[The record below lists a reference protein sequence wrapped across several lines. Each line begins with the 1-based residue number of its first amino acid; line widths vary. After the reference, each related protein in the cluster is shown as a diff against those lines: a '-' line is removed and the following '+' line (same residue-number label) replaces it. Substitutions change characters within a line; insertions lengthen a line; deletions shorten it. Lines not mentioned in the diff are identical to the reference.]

1 MTAEP
6 PPADRADLRK
16 DAPPPPAED
25 NPGPATP
32 SWIRE
37 LDMALTVYPQVL
49 LTGNVRDQYL
59 LPDDHAA
66 GSSATLAPYSL
77 GGVIESICAARGY
90 GAIAFVDQVNDR
102 IALLRLSATPEQIP
116 QVIRDFVERDE
127 RWRRGGGAG
136 PAGSGGGGAGGNG
149 AGGNGGSREGG
160 GSGEDDDE
168 LDLLDRL
175 RDAMVGVVQHPGPPI
190 ALVVPYAGRLGSP
203 QAPVA
208 GEAAR
213 FFAAAE
219 ELGHTAR
226 PVQGASAVTPYNTVF
241 WVVERQEELPREF
254 AVGSRALR
262 VINVPQ
268 PPHDQRLAAA
278 RHVVGGLARYQA
290 ATGGPTLTEAET
302 ATASKALADSSHG
315 MGSSEVMAIG
325 RMALDRG
332 LPVQRLDEAARLY
345 RIGVLDNPWATAA
358 LRERIAGGEE
368 FLNGKVIGQP
378 YAVRRTLEVFT
389 RSAAGLNGAQ
399 ASSSPSRPRG
409 TLFLSGPT
417 GVGKTELAKGVAEM
431 ILGKDA
437 RPIRFDMSEFAEEH
451 ARDRLIGAPPGFVGH
466 DAGGELTNAVR
477 ANPMSVLLF
486 DEIDKANPRLFDL
499 FLQILEDGRLT
510 DGRGATVY
518 FTECVLIFTSN
529 LGVTAVTMGDQPNRE
544 GATGGSGSGAGEE
557 PGPEAARGADGAGA
571 TAPRTTGRAFNR
583 HDDPVMVRQALR
595 EAFDVFFN
603 DQIKRPELRNRF
615 GDNFIPMDFMQE
627 KWVPRIL
634 DKAIASVA
642 ARVQEVHGAALALS
656 DDAWEVLRVEA
667 TRRLDHGGR
676 GVLTAVESA
685 LVNPLAKE
693 VFRTP
698 PRRGERIEV
707 VAVEGDGDG
716 EGYRLEVERWPG

>member
-1 MTAEP
+1 
-6 PPADRADLRK
+6 
-16 DAPPPPAED
+16 
-25 NPGPATP
+25 
-32 SWIRE
+32 
-37 LDMALTVYPQVL
+37 MALTVYPQVL

-66 GSSATLAPYSL
+66 GSSTTLAPYTL
-77 GGVIESICAARGY
+77 GGVIESLCLARGY
-90 GAIAFVDQVNDR
+90 GALAFVDQVNDR
-102 IALLRLSATPEQIP
+102 IALLRLSATVEEVPE
-116 QVIRDFVERDE
+116 VIRQFAERDE
-127 RWRRGGGAG
+127 RWRRSGGAG
-136 PAGSGGGGAGGNG
+136 NG
-149 AGGNGGSREGG
+149 AP
-160 GSGEDDDE
+160 DADDE
-168 LDLLDRL
+168 DEPELLDRL
-175 RDAMVGVVQHPGPPI
+175 RDAMVGVVRHPGPPI
-190 ALVVPYAGRLGSP
+190 GLVVPYAARLGSAR
-203 QAPVA
+203 APVA

-213 FFAAAE
+213 LFAAAE

-226 PVQGASAVTPYNTVF
+226 PVQGSTVVTPYNTVF
-241 WVVERQEELPREF
+241 WVVERQEDLPMEF
-254 AVGSRALR
+254 AVGSRAVR

-290 ATGGPTLTEAET
+290 ATGGQLLDAAET
-302 ATASKALADSSHG
+302 VSAAKALADSSHG

-325 RMALDRG
+325 RMALDRS

-358 LRERIAGGEE
+358 LRERIADGER

-378 YAVRRTLEVFT
+378 YAVRRTLEIFM

-399 ASSSPSRPRG
+399 SSSSPSRPRG

-529 LGVTAVTMGDQPNRE
+529 LGITATVVAEQSR
-544 GATGGSGSGAGEE
+544 
-557 PGPEAARGADGAGA
+557 DG
-571 TAPRTTGRAFNR
+571 GRAAAENGGPGGE
-583 HDDPVMVRQALR
+583 PVPQA
-595 EAFDVFFN
+595 
-603 DQIKRPELRNRF
+603 
-615 GDNFIPMDFMQE
+615 G
-627 KWVPRIL
+627 
-634 DKAIASVA
+634 
-642 ARVQEVHGAALALS
+642 
-656 DDAWEVLRVEA
+656 
-667 TRRLDHGGR
+667 
-676 GVLTAVESA
+676 
-685 LVNPLAKE
+685 
-693 VFRTP
+693 
-698 PRRGERIEV
+698 
-707 VAVEGDGDG
+707 
-716 EGYRLEVERWPG
+716 

>member
-1 MTAEP
+1 MSRDDTSGGN
-6 PPADRADLRK
+6 ADGGRADLRK
-16 DAPPPPAED
+16 DAAAGAAGSSGAE
-25 NPGPATP
+25 GPDGAGAGDGPRSATP

-66 GSSATLAPYSL
+66 GSSTTLAPYTL
-77 GGVIESICAARGY
+77 GGVIESLCLARGY
-90 GAIAFVDQVNDR
+90 GALAFVDQVNDR
-102 IALLRLSATPEQIP
+102 IALLRLSATVEEVPE
-116 QVIRDFVERDE
+116 VIRQFAERDE
-127 RWRRGGGAG
+127 RWRRSGGAG
-136 PAGSGGGGAGGNG
+136 NG
-149 AGGNGGSREGG
+149 AP
-160 GSGEDDDE
+160 DADDE
-168 LDLLDRL
+168 DEPELLDRL
-175 RDAMVGVVQHPGPPI
+175 RDAMVGVVRHPGPPI
-190 ALVVPYAGRLGSP
+190 GLVVPYAARLGSAR
-203 QAPVA
+203 APVA

-213 FFAAAE
+213 LFAAAE

-226 PVQGASAVTPYNTVF
+226 PVQGSTVVTPYNTVF
-241 WVVERQEELPREF
+241 WVVERQEDLPMEF
-254 AVGSRALR
+254 AVGSRAVR

-290 ATGGPTLTEAET
+290 ATGGRLLDAAET
-302 ATASKALADSSHG
+302 VSAAKALADSSHG

-358 LRERIAGGEE
+358 LRERIADGER

-378 YAVRRTLEVFT
+378 YAVRRTLEIFM

-399 ASSSPSRPRG
+399 SSSSPSRPRG

-529 LGVTAVTMGDQPNRE
+529 LGITATVVAEQSRD
-544 GATGGSGSGAGEE
+544 GGRAAAENSGPGGEPVPQAGE
-557 PGPEAARGADGAGA
+557 PAQAAPARS
-571 TAPRTTGRAFNR
+571 GRRQLTR
-583 HDDPVMVRQALR
+583 HDDPVIVRQALR
-595 EAFDVFFN
+595 EAFDTFFN
-603 DQIKRPELRNRF
+603 DQIRRPELRNRF

-627 KWVPRIL
+627 KWVPQIL

-642 ARVQEVHGAALALS
+642 GRIRDVHGAELTVA

-693 VFRTP
+693 VFRTLP
-698 PRRGERIEV
+698 KRGERIEV
-707 VAVEGDGDG
+707 ASVEGDGDG
-716 EGYRLEVERWPG
+716 EGYRVEVNRWPG

>member
-1 MTAEP
+1 MSRDDTSGGN
-6 PPADRADLRK
+6 ADGGRADLRK
-16 DAPPPPAED
+16 DAAAGAE
-25 NPGPATP
+25 GPDGAGAGDGPRSATP

-66 GSSATLAPYSL
+66 GSSTTLAPYTL
-77 GGVIESICAARGY
+77 GGVIESLCLARGY
-90 GAIAFVDQVNDR
+90 GALAFVDQVNDR
-102 IALLRLSATPEQIP
+102 IALLRLSATVEEVPE
-116 QVIRDFVERDE
+116 VIRQFAERDE
-127 RWRRGGGAG
+127 RWRRSGGAG
-136 PAGSGGGGAGGNG
+136 NG
-149 AGGNGGSREGG
+149 AP
-160 GSGEDDDE
+160 DADDE
-168 LDLLDRL
+168 DEPELLDRL
-175 RDAMVGVVQHPGPPI
+175 RDAMVGVVRHPGPPI
-190 ALVVPYAGRLGSP
+190 GLVVPYAARLGSAR
-203 QAPVA
+203 APVA

-213 FFAAAE
+213 LFAAAE

-226 PVQGASAVTPYNTVF
+226 PVQGSTVVTPYNTVF
-241 WVVERQEELPREF
+241 WVVERQEDLPMEF
-254 AVGSRALR
+254 AVGSRAVR

-290 ATGGPTLTEAET
+290 ATGGQLLDAAET
-302 ATASKALADSSHG
+302 VSAAKALADSSHG

-325 RMALDRG
+325 RMALDRS

-358 LRERIAGGEE
+358 LRERIADGER

-378 YAVRRTLEVFT
+378 YAVRRTLEIFM

-399 ASSSPSRPRG
+399 SSSSPSRPRG

-529 LGVTAVTMGDQPNRE
+529 LGITATVVAEQSRD
-544 GATGGSGSGAGEE
+544 GGRAAAENGGPGGEPVPQAGE
-557 PGPEAARGADGAGA
+557 PAQAAPARS
-571 TAPRTTGRAFNR
+571 GRRQLTR
-583 HDDPVMVRQALR
+583 HDDPVIVRQALR
-595 EAFDVFFN
+595 EAFDTFFN
-603 DQIKRPELRNRF
+603 DQIRRPELRNRF

-627 KWVPRIL
+627 KWVPQIL

-642 ARVQEVHGAALALS
+642 GRIRDVHGAELTVA

-693 VFRTP
+693 VFRTLP
-698 PRRGERIEV
+698 KRGERIEV
-707 VAVEGDGDG
+707 ASVEGDGDG
-716 EGYRLEVERWPG
+716 EGYRVEVNRWPG